1 MGRSFRLVL
10 GRTFSEDN
18 DVICTHIAVMLAS
31 TAVTRSWTGD
41 WTGVR
46 PWGDGHCAVAFRKVC
61 LLVGDGTVDRLPC
74 CCPGEDSR
82 RVCSRWLREIDIC
95 ELQGCWSAAPALC
108 ADAVRQVDFAQLWS
122 RREVEARP
130 SSAWAEPTSSVCRPW
145 VPRTAWRR
153 PWWLW

>member
-1 MGRSFRLVL
+1 MARLSSQSDGERANMRYQAKNEPKARRAL
-10 GRTFSEDN
+10 
-18 DVICTHIAVMLAS
+18 

-130 SSAWAEPTSSVCRPW
+130 SLAWAEPVASPCLAHVLWT
-145 VPRTAWRR
+145 
-153 PWWLW
+153 WLCGF